1 MTSSLAAPSGVAPM
15 LTQLG
20 KGVVCGDGQP
30 LVLIAGPCVI
40 ESVAVAE
47 HVAGTMKETKIW
59 VLLTSKNRAE
69 LTGTDDADDV
79 AAPATMEMES
89 LAEDRGNPLITACT
103 SVPPTAEPTTGAAE
117 IT

>member
-1 MTSSLAAPSGVAPM
+1 M

-47 HVAGTMKETKIW
+47 HVAGTMKEICGKLGVVRLQGQLRQGKPYLGIGISRTR
-59 VLLTSKNRAE
+59 T
-69 LTGTDDADDV
+69 
-79 AAPATMEMES
+79 
-89 LAEDRGNPLITACT
+89 
-103 SVPPTAEPTTGAAE
+103 
-117 IT
+117 